1 MKGNEQYLTPE
12 ELQLTEELLRQS
24 FCRMQAQAHAGLAER
39 HRAVCRRGDR
49 RHFRAFALLM
59 LALMTVTGLLVA
71 HRYPYVMKVPAG
83 TDREFVNLYAN
94 QLIALI

>member
-1 MKGNEQYLTPE
+1 MKENEKSLTSE
-12 ELQLTEELLRQS
+12 ELELSETLLRQTL
-24 FCRMQAQAHAGLAER
+24 FRMQAQARDSLAER
-39 HRAVCRRGDR
+39 HHAVCRRGDR

-71 HRYPYVMKVPAG
+71 QRYPYVMKVPAG
-83 TDREFVNLYAN
+83 TDREFVNRYTD

>member
-1 MKGNEQYLTPE
+1 MKENERSLTPE

-24 FCRMQAQAHAGLAER
+24 FCRMQAQAHDSLAAR

-59 LALMTVTGLLVA
+59 LALLSFTGALVA
-71 HRYPYVMKVPAG
+71 QRYPYVMKVPAG
-83 TDREFVNLYAN
+83 TDREVVNSYAD

>member
-1 MKGNEQYLTPE
+1 MKENEKSLTSE
-12 ELQLTEELLRQS
+12 ELELSETLLRQS
-24 FCRMQAQAHAGLAER
+24 LFRMQAQARDSLTER
-39 HRAVCRRGDR
+39 HHAVCRRGDR

-71 HRYPYVMKVPAG
+71 QRYPYVMKVPAG
-83 TDREFVNLYAN
+83 TDREFVNRYTD